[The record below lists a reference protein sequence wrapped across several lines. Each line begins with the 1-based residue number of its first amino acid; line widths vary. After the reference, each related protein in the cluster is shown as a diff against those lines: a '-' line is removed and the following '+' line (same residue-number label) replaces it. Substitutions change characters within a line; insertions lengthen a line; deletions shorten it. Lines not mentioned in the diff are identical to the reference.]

1 MKLIPTASCLSFSE
15 NARVPLHFLLLL
27 ALTPGSRA
35 SGDGDL
41 SITLPRQH
49 LSPAELGLI
58 INDLDPLSRHIG
70 AYYAER
76 RQIPEANQIHIRLAP
91 EPVIKAEAF
100 AEVYRQVQQQ
110 TPEQV
115 QAYALTWAEP
125 YRVDCMSITTGFA
138 VGYDPAFCADECNL
152 TRPSPYFATNS
163 QAPYDDYRW
172 RPTMALAGESFDE
185 VKALIDR
192 GIAADETRPAGT
204 GYLVST
210 DDAARNVRARQY
222 QRVIGSFGSIVRLE
236 QVEANAIRYRPDV
249 LFYFTGL
256 VRVPDID
263 TNTYL
268 PGAIADHV
276 TSSGGVLTGSRQ
288 MSALRWLEAG
298 ATASYGAV
306 VEPCNFPAKFPSPA
320 VLIANYLN
328 GATAIEAYWK
338 SVAMPGQ
345 GIFIGEPL
353 ARPYGG
359 YALEY
364 QAGEDD
370 AEGDHWR
377 LTTYALSPGRYRLES
392 ALDPLGPYE
401 GRGTFVKKGAAPAVL
416 ELPVEGAPVYRILP
430 ASP

>member
-1 MKLIPTASCLSFSE
+1 MRLAFTIFSCL
-15 NARVPLHFLLLL
+15 LLIRTLQL
-27 ALTPGSRA
+27 AADDHRPPQ
-35 SGDGDL
+35 
-41 SITLPRQH
+41 ITLPRQH
-49 LSPAELGLI
+49 LSPAEFGLI
-58 INDLDPLSRHIG
+58 INDIDPLSRHIG

-76 RQIPEANQIHIRLAP
+76 RQIPAANQIHVRLPP
-91 EPVIKAEAF
+91 EPVIKAATF

-115 QAYALTWAEP
+115 QAYVLTWTEP
-125 YRVDCMSITTGFA
+125 YRVDCMSITTAFA
-138 VGYDPAFCADECNL
+138 AGYDPAFCAEGCKL
-152 TRPSPYFATNS
+152 TRPNPYFATNS
-163 QAPYDDYRW
+163 QAPYDDYNW
-172 RPTMALAGESFDE
+172 RPTMALVGQTFDE

-210 DDAARNVRARQY
+210 DDTARNVRARQY
-222 QRVIGSFGSIVRLE
+222 QRVIDSFGSIVQLE
-236 QVEANAIRYRPDV
+236 HLETNAIRYRPDV

-256 VRVPDID
+256 TEVPDID
-263 TNTYL
+263 TNTYR
-268 PGAIADHV
+268 PGAIADHL

-306 VEPCNFPAKFPSPA
+306 AEPCNFPAKFPSPGL
-320 VLIANYLN
+320 LIANYLN

-359 YALEY
+359 YALDY
-364 QAGEDD
+364 QA
-370 AEGDHWR
+370 AETEAQTDHWQV
-377 LTTYALSPGRYRLES
+377 TIHALLPGRYRLER
-392 ALDPLGPYE
+392 APQPLGPYQE
-401 GRGTFVKKGAAPAVL
+401 RATFVKKGAAPVVL
-416 ELPVEGAPVYRILP
+416 ELPAAGVFFYRILP
-430 ASP
+430 D